1 MDCQIYHLVLRRP
14 EEFIQ
19 IFVHRPPQRSLVV
32 TEEVQRLR
40 LHVKPDKCPRPLKKG
55 YSFFDAEGCDRL
67 DDRLR
72 VDVSIFPKLL
82 IKGVPRRLLQRPIVG
97 AYYVAV
103 MEGMGV
109 EVVYL
114 TLRSKIGRASCR
126 ERVCQYV

>member
-72 VDVSIFPKLL
+72 VDVSIRSEEHTSERQSLM
-82 IKGVPRRLLQRPIVG
+82 RNS
-97 AYYVAV
+97 YAV
-103 MEGMGV
+103 FC
-109 EVVYL
+109 L
-114 TLRSKIGRASCR
+114 K
-126 ERVCQYV
+126 

>member
-82 IKGVPRRLLQRPIVG
+82 IKGRSEERRVG
-97 AYYVAV
+97 KECV
-103 MEGMGV
+103 
-109 EVVYL
+109 
-114 TLRSKIGRASCR
+114 SKCR
-126 ERVCQYV
+126 YRGSPDHKKKNNK